1 MEVQQLH
8 IKLDT
13 SARLVFDAS
22 CPAKIVSDQVGCEV
36 LRPDFIRFSRIEL
49 HITLSTH
56 LLTIVHKYRR
66 HSFLKF

>member
-22 CPAKIVSDQVGCEV
+22 CPVKIVSDQVGCEV
-36 LRPDFIRFSRIEL
+36 LRPDFTRFSLYFLRITL
-49 HITLSTH
+49 HIGNGIIHTPH
-56 LLTIVHKYRR
+56 
-66 HSFLKF
+66 